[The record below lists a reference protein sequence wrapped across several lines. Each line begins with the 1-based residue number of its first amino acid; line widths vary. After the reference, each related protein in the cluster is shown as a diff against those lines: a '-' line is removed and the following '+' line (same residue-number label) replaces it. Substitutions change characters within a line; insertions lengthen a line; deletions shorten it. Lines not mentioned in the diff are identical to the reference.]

1 LIHFYKRF
9 SRMAKAFSRLPSSV
23 VPTNY
28 KIHLT
33 PDLKN
38 FTFKGECAVSVT
50 VKEPVDQVI
59 CNALDMTVDSGV
71 VVVDGQELV
80 AKIEFNKDEEKLML
94 KFDKPLSPGEAVVKF
109 KYVGNLN
116 DQMKGFYRAK
126 YFVNGEERFAASTQF
141 ESTDARRAFPCWDE
155 PAVKATFDV
164 TITGPKDRVILS
176 NMPEVSS
183 VEDGNQKTIT
193 FDRTP
198 IMSTYLVAMIVGEFD
213 YVESQTS
220 DGIKVRVY
228 TPLGK
233 KEQGQFALECGV
245 RCLDYYS
252 SFFNIPY
259 PLKKYDM
266 IGIPDF
272 SMGAMENWGLVTY
285 RESCILVD
293 AQNTSATSKE
303 YVAIVVAHETAHQWF
318 GNLVTMEWWTHLWLN
333 EGFASFMENLCTN
346 ELYPDF
352 KVFDT
357 FVPMT
362 LIRALELDSLASSH
376 PIEVP
381 VGHPSEVD
389 EIFDV
394 ISYNKGA
401 SVIRMLYNWIGED
414 AFKAGMKA
422 YLTKYS
428 YQNTETPQLW
438 AELEEAS
445 GQPVKKVMATWTE
458 QMGFPV
464 ISVKSRQE
472 GSDRIV
478 HLSQTKFTAG
488 LSSSTAGDVAKYF
501 WNIPISIKLPSGEII
516 KIMMDQQ
523 SMDVT
528 LPDLAPDAYFKLN
541 PEVVGYF
548 RVHYS
553 PEDLDRLC
561 TAVQKKE
568 LSPLDRLNVLDDVF
582 SLISA
587 GKATSTDGLKLLQ
600 AFKDEDCYVVWNSIS
615 NAINSMSTILLDQTC
630 YENFKR
636 FVLDIFST
644 VKTKVT
650 WDGPADESHLQTLL
664 RCIVLSKLGRYGD
677 TEVIDEAKRRFDA
690 HVAGTKSIHADMR
703 ATVYT
708 CVGALGQASDYE
720 TMVKLHNK
728 EELSEEKDR
737 IMRSGLGGFLN
748 KELIEKA
755 LHFSLT
761 PEVRAQDSPFLI
773 MCVSRNPMGKTLAW
787 QFFKDNLPELMKR
800 YESGGGL
807 LSRVVKVV
815 VEGFATE
822 DMANTAQKYFEEHP
836 IQGTDRNVAQAC
848 ETVRVNAA
856 WLDRDLAAIKA
867 YLDKY

>member
-1 LIHFYKRF
+1 M
-9 SRMAKAFSRLPSSV
+9 SAAPFSRLPTSV

-38 FTFKGECAVSVT
+38 FTFKGECCVSVT
-50 VKEPVDQVI
+50 FKEPVDQVI

-71 VVVDGQELV
+71 VIVGDQEFIGKTEL
-80 AKIEFNKDEEKLML
+80 NKEDEKLTL
-94 KFDKPLSPGEAVVKF
+94 KLDKPLSPGEAVIKF

-126 YFVNGEERFAASTQF
+126 YFVNGEERYAASTQF

-155 PAVKATFDV
+155 PAVKSTFDV
-164 TITGPKDRVILS
+164 TVTGPKDRVIIS
-176 NMPEVSS
+176 NMPEVNS
-183 VEDGNQKTIT
+183 VEEGDMKTVT

-198 IMSTYLVAMIVGEFD
+198 IMSTYLVAMVVGEFD
-213 YVESQTS
+213 YVESHTG

-228 TPLGK
+228 TPMGK

-245 RCLDYYS
+245 RCLDFYT

-272 SMGAMENWGLVTY
+272 AMGAMENWGLVTY
-285 RESCILVD
+285 REQCILVD
-293 AQNTSATSKE
+293 PQNTSATARE

-333 EGFASFMENLCTN
+333 EGFASFMENLCTDK
-346 ELYPDF
+346 LYPDF
-352 KVFDT
+352 KVFET
-357 FVPMT
+357 FVPGT
-362 LIRALELDSLASSH
+362 LIRALELDTLASSH

-381 VGHPSEVD
+381 VGHPTEVD
-389 EIFDV
+389 EIFDI

-414 AFKAGMKA
+414 AFKVGMKA

-438 AELEEAS
+438 AELGSAS
-445 GQPVKKVMATWTE
+445 GQPVQKVMATWTE

-478 HLSQTKFTAG
+478 SLSQTKFTAG
-488 LSSSTAGDVAKYF
+488 LSSDTADVSKYF
-501 WNIPISIKLPSGEII
+501 WNIPITITTTAGEPI

-523 SMDVT
+523 SMDIT
-528 LPDLAPDAYFKLN
+528 IPNLKPEASFKLN
-541 PEVVGYF
+541 PEFVGYF
-548 RVHYS
+548 RVHYG

-561 TAVQKKE
+561 TSIQNKE
-568 LSPLDRLNVLDDVF
+568 LEALDRLNILNDVF

-587 GKATSTDGLKLLQ
+587 GKASSTDGLKLLE
-600 AFKDEDCYVVWNSIS
+600 AFKGEDSYVVWNSIS
-615 NAINSMSTILLDQTC
+615 NAINSLNVILLDQPC
-630 YENFKR
+630 YEKFKR
-636 FVLDIFST
+636 YVLDIFSNI
-644 VKTKVT
+644 KTKVS
-650 WDGPADESHLQTLL
+650 WDAKSDEGHLETLL
-664 RCIVLSKLGRYGD
+664 RCIVLSKLGRFGD
-677 TEVIDEAKRRFDA
+677 KEVNDEAKRRFDA
-690 HVAGTKSIHADMR
+690 HVAGTSSIHADMR
-703 ATVYT
+703 STVYT
-708 CVGALGQASDYE
+708 CVGALGQAADYE
-720 TMVKLHNK
+720 TMVKLHNQ

-737 IMRSGLGGFLN
+737 IIRAGLAGFLN
-748 KELIEKA
+748 KELLEKA
-755 LHFSLT
+755 VNFGFS
-761 PEVRAQDSPFLI
+761 PEVRPQDSPFLI
-773 MCVSRNPMGKTLAW
+773 MSVARNPMGKNIAW
-787 QFFKDNLPELMKR
+787 QFYKDNLPEIRKR
-800 YESGGGL
+800 YEPGPMIPL
-807 LSRVVKVV
+807 LVKAVS
-815 VEGFATE
+815 EKFTTE
-822 DMANTAQKYFEEHP
+822 DMAATISKYFEENSV
-836 IQGTDRNVAQAC
+836 QGAERNLAQAL

-856 WLDRDLAAIKA
+856 WLERDHTAIQT